1 MAGENPAQS
10 IAMVGAAGKLFGVHL
25 NDGHSRLGAEDGLV
39 FGSVHPTMALELV
52 VWLKRVEYQG
62 AIYFDT
68 FPHNE
73 DPVREA
79 ELNIRRF
86 ERLERRAQQLESQ
99 LKPLQARHDA
109 MGVLELLE

>member
-1 MAGENPAQS
+1 MAPSSAP
-10 IAMVGAAGKLFGVHL
+10 GAGLR

-73 DPVREA
+73 DGEDWGGSGAGSGEA
-79 ELNIRRF
+79 EGSPEVRG
-86 ERLERRAQQLESQ
+86 
-99 LKPLQARHDA
+99 LK
-109 MGVLELLE
+109 VV